1 MYTCTD
7 VNKAL
12 RITGLYTAFKAKFDD
27 DYVFGGE
34 FHDFWEI
41 VIVLDGEI
49 GITAGSDAF
58 TLTKGQAVLHEPMEF
73 HRLRSVGGSSPTAI
87 ILTFSAENMPEYTS
101 KIFEIRD
108 LKEPENLLK
117 GLQENFDFYETSF
130 ITGIKEKNESNYQ
143 LVIKSLESFLIRA
156 ISHQTK
162 LKKTSKSRTEKHY
175 STIIKVMMDNLDK
188 NLSVAELA
196 RLCNMSEVNL
206 KKTFSHYAGMGVM
219 AYFNNLKIT
228 SAIPM
233 IQGGMTV
240 QEVASSLGFAN
251 QNYFSTV
258 FKRID
263 GHSPSYYK

>member
-1 MYTCTD
+1 MYIHTN
-7 VNKAL
+7 VENAL
-12 RITGLYTAFKAKFDD
+12 KITALYTAFKANFKN
-27 DYVFGGE
+27 DYIFAGE
-34 FHDFWEI
+34 YHDFWEM
-41 VIVLDGEI
+41 VIVLDGEL
-49 GITAGSDAF
+49 GITAGNDAF
-58 TLTKGQAVLHEPMEF
+58 TLTKGQAVLHEPTEF

-87 ILTFSAENMPEYTS
+87 ILSFSAENMPEYTS
-101 KIFEIRD
+101 KIFDITD
-108 LKEPENLLK
+108 LKEPEKILNSIY
-117 GLQENFDFYETSF
+117 ENFIIVGICIAD
-130 ITGIKEKNESNYQ
+130 IKEKNETHYQ
-143 LVIKSLESFLIRA
+143 LVIKSLESFLIHA

-162 LKKTSKSRTEKHY
+162 PKKISKSRTEKHY
-175 STIIKVMMDNLDK
+175 STIINVMMDNLDK

-206 KKTFSHYAGMGVM
+206 KKTFSLYAGMGVM